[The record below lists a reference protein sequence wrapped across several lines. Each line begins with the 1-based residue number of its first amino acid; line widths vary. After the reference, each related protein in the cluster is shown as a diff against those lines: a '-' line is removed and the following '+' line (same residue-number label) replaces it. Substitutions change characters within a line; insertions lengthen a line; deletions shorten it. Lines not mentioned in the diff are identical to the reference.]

1 MSNCLFTKLN
11 VIKKMLSVQMVQKV
25 IWLIVCKQNNQDWKV
40 IKTTEK
46 CENVF
51 NLMLQNTEGLDVF
64 SFFFLLSCS
73 LNHKQKIALQMYLS
87 E

>member
-1 MSNCLFTKLN
+1 
-11 VIKKMLSVQMVQKV
+11 MLSVQMVQKV

-40 IKTTEK
+40 IKTTEN

-51 NLMLQNTEGLDVF
+51 NLMQQNTEGLDVF

>member
-1 MSNCLFTKLN
+1 
-11 VIKKMLSVQMVQKV
+11 MLSVQMVQKV

-40 IKTTEK
+40 IKTTEN

-51 NLMLQNTEGLDVF
+51 NLMQQNTEGLDVF

-73 LNHKQKIALQMYLS
+73 LNHKQKIALQMY
-87 E
+87 